1 MLARVTGPGA
11 LILATSFAQ
20 GLIIALFTAVVGS
33 LLAWVV
39 GTQVSYVWDERRRRR
54 ESDLAALASFYQL
67 YGEFF
72 ATWKLWSS
80 HKRFGATPA
89 PPDNLQW
96 SLLER
101 AEAVEGG
108 FEALLVKLASERSL
122 SDDEKRMLGCFR
134 EAYQMLRERIR
145 ENKPLDW
152 WATPSGGQGFEQYRA
167 FKALTEYVAFL
178 LEASPKRRLLRTA
191 TPKPDRKEAI
201 AAIGEMTE
209 RSKFYG
215 QWWKLATDHL
225 HLGDDQNVS
234 LPRPAS

>member
-1 MLARVTGPGA
+1 MIVAASLG
-11 LILATSFAQ
+11 Q
-20 GLIIALFTAVVGS
+20 GLIIALFTVVLGS
-33 LLAWVV
+33 VLAWVV

-54 ESDLAALASFYQL
+54 ESDLAALATFYQL
-67 YGEFF
+67 YGDFF

-80 HKRFGATPA
+80 NKRFGVTPS

-101 AEAVEGG
+101 AEAVEGA

-134 EAYQMLRERIR
+134 EAYQMLRESIR
-145 ENKPLDW
+145 ENKLLDW
-152 WATPSGGQGFEQYRA
+152 WASGTGQGFEQYRA
-167 FKALTEYVAFL
+167 FKALAEYVAFL
-178 LEASPKRRLLRTA
+178 LEASPKRRLLRPA
-191 TPKPDRKEAI
+191 APKPRRGEAI
-201 AAIGEMTE
+201 AAIGEITK
-209 RSKFYG
+209 RSEFYG

-225 HLGDDQNVS
+225 HLGEGRDVT